1 MENKSVTSIDV
12 EKLTTAYDQPIFAPD
27 SNDADTFFTLQ
38 KKYQSNYEQLKKQ
51 EEIFSITSHE
61 LKTPITTIMLFLN
74 LLEELTQ
81 KEENHLVLDLV
92 LKAETQVNRLIKL
105 VNNMQDITILQ
116 TGETAIKKDI
126 FNFSALLNNTV
137 ESFHHQ
143 NQQHELVVEG
153 NLPGDIYADAT
164 RIEQVLVNL
173 ISNAVKYSPE
183 NGAIKIRVETS
194 ANELKVTVQD
204 SGIGISAASLP
215 RVFDCYFRAHKNDK
229 RFKGTG
235 LGLYISKQ
243 IINQHNGEIG
253 ASSEEGKGSSFWFT
267 LPLQA
272 LPQL

>member
-1 MENKSVTSIDV
+1 MENKSVTSNEV
-12 EKLTTAYDQPIFAPD
+12 ENLTADNDRSFFAA
-27 SNDADTFFTLQ
+27 SNDVSDAFFTLQ
-38 KKYQSNYEQLKKQ
+38 KKYESNYEQLKKQ
-51 EEIFSITSHE
+51 EEMLSITSHE
-61 LKTPITTIMLFLN
+61 LKSPITTIMLFLN

-116 TGETAIKKDI
+116 NGETAIKKDI

-137 ESFHHQ
+137 ESFRYQ
-143 NQQHELVVEG
+143 SQQHEIVIEG
-153 NLPGDIYADAT
+153 NVPIDIYADAT

-183 NGAIKIRVETS
+183 KGLIKISVETG
-194 ANELKVTVQD
+194 AGELSVSVQD
-204 SGIGISAASLP
+204 SGIGIPASSLP
-215 RVFDCYFRAHKNDK
+215 HVFDCYFRAHQNDK

-253 ASSEEGKGSSFWFT
+253 VNSSEGKGSSFWFT

-272 LPQL
+272 FVQL